1 MAHSPDDLKAFSHD
15 ILGVNKIDNGRLL
28 VVTVHEGTPPWLRG
42 RIIEA
47 AKRFHIGQVE
57 IKTG

>member
-1 MAHSPDDLKAFSHD
+1 MAHIPDDLKAFSHD
-15 ILGVNKIDNGRLL
+15 ILGVNKIDNG
-28 VVTVHEGTPPWLRG
+28 HEGTPPWLRG